1 MATMQG
7 NDATLLYV
15 IVGTVIFVPPAV
27 IAFRNTRFCPVLRI
41 LFSVTVAPLF
51 AALMAANYFVFA
63 DHFPGLVE
71 HFQSIPEGAEP
82 TTSEVIFAFM
92 LTCPLAVAGC
102 VLWYYLLKYVD
113 RYCAG
118 D

>member
-41 LFSVTVAPLF
+41 LFSVTVVPLF
-51 AALMAANYFVFA
+51 AALMAANYFFVA
-63 DHFPGLVE
+63 DYLPALIDRFHSLT
-71 HFQSIPEGAEP
+71 EGNES
-82 TTSEVIFAFM
+82 TTSEVIFAFA

-102 VLWYYLLKYVD
+102 FLWYYLFKYVD